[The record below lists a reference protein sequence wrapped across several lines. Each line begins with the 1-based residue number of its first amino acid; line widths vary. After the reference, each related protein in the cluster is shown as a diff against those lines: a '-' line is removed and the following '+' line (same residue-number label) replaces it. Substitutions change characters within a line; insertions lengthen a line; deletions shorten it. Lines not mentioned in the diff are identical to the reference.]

1 METGIIE
8 NQKTIFAG
16 TKEEF
21 LDYVAKEIL
30 ADCRKKE
37 SEFKRIDFG
46 STDCTVNECTDMQK
60 LYDGT
65 VCWYGITVVPNY
77 FDASADRQFIADYY
91 GGGSFGVCNIYTDD
105 MDIESVKKDAAK
117 MLKECLNNSDSTIV
131 WEYAE

>member
-1 METGIIE
+1 METGMIE
-8 NQKTIFAG
+8 NQKTVFAG

-30 ADCRKKE
+30 VDCRKKE

-46 STDCTVNECTDMQK
+46 STGCTVNECTDMQK
-60 LYDGT
+60 LYDST
-65 VCWYGITVVPNY
+65 AAWYGITVVPNY

-91 GGGSFGVCNIYTDD
+91 GGGSFGVCDIYTDD